1 MAQAKQAFR
10 NGTWFLHHGTQFF
23 MVQVKAGRNVW
34 SSKSSKSYIEQIT
47 NVLDKE
53 IRLLIMEQTH
63 GI

>member
-10 NGTWFLHHGTQFF
+10 NGMWFLHHGTQFF

-34 SSKSSKSYIEQIT
+34 SSKSYIEQIR